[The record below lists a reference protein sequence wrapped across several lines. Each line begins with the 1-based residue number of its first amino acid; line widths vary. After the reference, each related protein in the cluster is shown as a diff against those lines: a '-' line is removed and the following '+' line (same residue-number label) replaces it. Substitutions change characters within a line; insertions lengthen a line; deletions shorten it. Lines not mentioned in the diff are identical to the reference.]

1 MAMKTESRRRKV
13 SLDDSSRFYGNHF
26 CDERKVEAWKPCWKN
41 PKSKTNNFSTI
52 FRVLPGIHP
61 DSETKKFDDFRFSD
75 APLDFGACVQS
86 YWAWLGGGGIT
97 FLLDREEYDRNENP
111 AALLYFG
118 LQNAKKRGQDRGVGS
133 LAWAGLLEGGEGT
146 RAVIPR
152 PNKLYVV
159 QCLLLKH
166 GDEDFDPIRGS
177 GARDKIVL
185 LGMTTGAGKALCK
198 LMDEM
203 TVDPVSVAP
212 GDGAFFCLYLLGND
226 PRELQQAQTQ
236 QRTSRSFG
244 GSRRESSGGRKEDKK
259 EIGFGVYSMQDVDG
273 LSPDLSEYADDLLAR
288 CYDWDDV
295 LFFPDHDAQAA
306 LLAGIKE
313 IPYDV
318 LEYCWQDFPGWLP
331 DRSSDKARESRGA
344 TDVAP
349 GWSGA
354 EGDVQEAEPEEA
366 PAAQTRRSWGQK
378 PSGAAAQPKRT
389 QPGKQDVALAD
400 EEAPFDEDED
410 TPAEDVEDG
419 TDEFTEAEADETQ
432 DAVQDDVQVE
442 EAPAKQAPRAKRE
455 VSGGEFDEPAAPG
468 ARAKAAIARLKAA
481 QNKVASST

>member
-1 MAMKTESRRRKV
+1 MAMKTQSRRRKV

-52 FRVLPGIHP
+52 FRVLPGINP
-61 DSETKKFDDFRFSD
+61 DSDTKEFDTFRLSD

-133 LAWAGLLEGGEGT
+133 LAWAGLLEGGEGS

-152 PNKLYVV
+152 PNKLYVA

-166 GDEDFDPIRGS
+166 GDDDFDPIRGS
-177 GARDKIVL
+177 GERDKIVL

-198 LMDEM
+198 LMDGM

-212 GDGAFFCLYLLGND
+212 GDGAFFCLYPLGND
-226 PRELQQAQTQ
+226 PRELHQAQTQ

-244 GSRRESSGGRKEDKK
+244 GSRRESGGGRTEDKK
-259 EIGFGVYSMQDVDG
+259 EIGFGVYSMPDVDG
-273 LSPDLSEYADDLLAR
+273 LSPDLSEFADDLLAR

-306 LLAGIKE
+306 MLAGIKE

-354 EGDVQEAEPEEA
+354 EGDVQEEDEA
-366 PAAQTRRSWGQK
+366 PAPQTRRSWGQK
-378 PSGAAAQPKRT
+378 PSGTAAPKQRT
-389 QPGKQDVALAD
+389 QAGTQDVALAD

-410 TPAEDVEDG
+410 TPATDVEEG
-419 TDEFTEAEADETQ
+419 TDEFTEAEVDE
-432 DAVQDDVQVE
+432 VSE
-442 EAPAKQAPRAKRE
+442 EAPAEEAPVKQAPRGKRE
-455 VSGGEFDEPAAPG
+455 VSGGEFDEPVAPKD
-468 ARAKAAIARLKAA
+468 RQSAAISRLEKVKAA
-481 QNKVASST
+481 QRKVAGSA